1 MLKPRTGN
9 LPNLIVIG
17 TQKGGTSSLHYYLS
31 LHPQIYMCREK
42 ELDFFIAQRNWE
54 RGVEWYKK
62 NFVGE
67 AKIYGESSPN
77 YTDYPRYDQVPKRM
91 HAIVPNVKI
100 VYILR
105 DPIKRIISHYM
116 HWYSAGLENRTLSDA
131 LRNIESSRYTR
142 RCLYYT
148 QLEQYLNYFAKSNI
162 FIMTSEDLY
171 NNPQKIMQKLFTFLE
186 VDNSFH
192 DQKLSRIHHKSSN
205 KRRNNALGMFLEKSP
220 IGETIEQ
227 LPRNIR
233 EKAKTLL
240 YFPFSHKVK
249 RPTLDKTLEAEL
261 IDYLRPDINR
271 LRDYTGLAFEDWCL

>member
-1 MLKPRTGN
+1 MLKQRTGN

-77 YTDYPRYDQVPKRM
+77 YTDYPRYAQVPKRM
-91 HAIVPNVKI
+91 HSIVPEVKI

-116 HWYSAGLENRTLSDA
+116 HWYSAGLENRSLSDA

-142 RCLYYT
+142 RCLYYM

-171 NNPQKIMQKLFTFLE
+171 NKPQKIMQKLFTFLE
-186 VDNSFH
+186 VDNSFYDH
-192 DQKLSRIHHKSSN
+192 KLSRIHHNSSN
-205 KRRNNALGMFLEKSP
+205 KRRNNALGKSLEKSP
-220 IGETIEQ
+220 LGETIEH
-227 LPRNIR
+227 LPRPIR

-240 YFPFSHKVK
+240 YFPFSQKVQ

>member
-1 MLKPRTGN
+1 MLKQRTEN

-31 LHPQIYMCREK
+31 LHPEIYMCREK

-77 YTDYPRYDQVPKRM
+77 YTDYPRYDQIAKRM
-91 HAIVPNVKI
+91 HSIVPNVKI

-116 HWYSAGLENRTLSDA
+116 HWYGAGLENRSLSDA
-131 LRNIESSRYTR
+131 LRKIESSRYTR
-142 RCLYYT
+142 RCLYYM
-148 QLEQYLNYFAKSNI
+148 QLDQYLNYFPKSNI
-162 FIMTSEDLY
+162 FIMTTEDLY
-171 NNPQKIMQKLFTFLE
+171 NKPQKNMQKLFTFLE
-186 VDNSFH
+186 VDNLFFNKSF
-192 DQKLSRIHHKSSN
+192 SRLHHQSSK
-205 KRRNNALGMFLEKSP
+205 KRRKNALGKYLEKSP
-220 IGETIEQ
+220 IGETIDH
-227 LPRNIR
+227 LPRPIR

-240 YFPFSHKVK
+240 YFPFSQKVQ

>member
-1 MLKPRTGN
+1 MLKQRTGN

-31 LHPQIYMCREK
+31 LHPEIYMCREK

-91 HAIVPNVKI
+91 HSIVPETKL

-116 HWYSAGLENRTLSDA
+116 HWYSAGLENRSLSDA
-131 LRNIESSRYTR
+131 LRKIESSRYTR
-142 RCLYYT
+142 RCLYYM

-171 NNPQKIMQKLFTFLE
+171 DDTQKIMQKLFIFLE
-186 VDNSFH
+186 VDNSFY
-192 DQKLSRIHHKSSN
+192 DKKFSQIHHKSSQ
-205 KRRNNALGMFLEKSP
+205 KRRKTPLGKYLEKSP

-227 LPRNIR
+227 LPRPIR

-240 YFPFSHKVK
+240 YFPFSHKVQQ
-249 RPTLDKTLEAEL
+249 PTLDKTLKAEL

-271 LRDYTGLAFEDWCL
+271 LRDYTGLAFENWCL

>member
-1 MLKPRTGN
+1 MLKQKTGN

-91 HAIVPNVKI
+91 HSIVPEVKI

-116 HWYSAGLENRTLSDA
+116 HWYSAGLENRSLSDA
-131 LRNIESSRYTR
+131 LIKIESSRYTR

-148 QLEQYLNYFAKSNI
+148 QLEQYLNYFPQSNI
-162 FIMTSEDLY
+162 FIMTTEDLQ
-171 NNPQKIMQKLFTFLE
+171 NKPQKFLQKLFIFLG
-186 VDNSFH
+186 VDNSFYH
-192 DQKLSRIHHKSSN
+192 QKLSRIHHKSSQ
-205 KRRNNALGMFLEKSP
+205 KRRKNVWESL
-220 IGETIEQ
+220 
-227 LPRNIR
+227 
-233 EKAKTLL
+233 
-240 YFPFSHKVK
+240 
-249 RPTLDKTLEAEL
+249 
-261 IDYLRPDINR
+261 
-271 LRDYTGLAFEDWCL
+271 